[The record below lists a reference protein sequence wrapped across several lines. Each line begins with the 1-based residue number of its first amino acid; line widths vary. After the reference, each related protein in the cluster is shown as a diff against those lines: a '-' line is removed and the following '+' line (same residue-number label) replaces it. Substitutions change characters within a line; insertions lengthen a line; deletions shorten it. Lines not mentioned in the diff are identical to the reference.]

1 MKQLRSVKAAA
12 LAAVLAACFLFTAC
26 GKEGAATTSSPEIS
40 GQLTETTISNT
51 EYSFLEF
58 PDSDVEFKYTM
69 TLYTLVDFPQ
79 YRSLVEHYNDLNP
92 GQAIKIEV
100 VDTSD
105 PAGGNSY
112 LALMEKLAGADGP
125 DLMVLPVKQIK
136 DLWSHGLIDPIDEVI
151 SPYAKYDLVPAVM
164 EYASVDDC
172 LIALP
177 AYISEVET
185 CLVSEE
191 YYSGKT
197 WNFRDVLNCMKEHP
211 ELERTFVV
219 QADYNADM
227 YKNLLLFHIYDCNLS
242 DPRYFDTA
250 TRKADFYNEDV
261 VHLIENIG
269 RDYRSKVK
277 LSDYALKGKCLAQ
290 YFRTSELRDLVSRM
304 ILCCNGY
311 NLVGIPVE
319 QGPGNW
325 ISLPGCLAV
334 GKNSENK
341 EAVADFL
348 NYVISPEGQLYMQD
362 VIFHTD
368 EHYIMSAPEVIGIR
382 KDMGK
387 YLANITA
394 FGITDPDEFIRVYE
408 DFVENC
414 GIFGYEEAVYSILEN
429 EIMPYIEALDD
440 GNPIAENIQKKA
452 QEYLN
457 GLE

>member
-1 MKQLRSVKAAA
+1 MKPFKSVITATLSSIIAAT
-12 LAAVLAACFLFTAC
+12 LLFTAC
-26 GKEGAATTSSPEIS
+26 GKEGAATTSSSEIS

-79 YRSLVEHYNDLNP
+79 YRSLVYHYNDLYP
-92 GQAIKIEV
+92 DQAIKIEV
-100 VDTSD
+100 MDAADT
-105 PAGGNSY
+105 AGSNSH
-112 LALMEKLAGADGP
+112 LALMDKLAGSDGP
-125 DLMVLPVKQIK
+125 DLMVLPITHIQ
-136 DLWSHGLIDPIDEVI
+136 DLWNHQLITPIEEI
-151 SPYAKYDLVPAVM
+151 LTPNIKNELVSAVT

-185 CLVSEE
+185 CLVSEK

-197 WNFRDVLNCMKEHP
+197 WNFRDILNCMKEHP

-277 LSDYALKGKCLAQ
+277 FSDYALKGKCLAQ

-319 QGPGNW
+319 QGPGNR

-429 EIMPYIEALDD
+429 EIQPYIEALDD
-440 GNPIAENIQKKA
+440 GNPIAEKIQKKA